1 MFLRLCTLF
10 PVFFLFLFFS
20 CKSPTETPTEEPSDL
35 YVLES
40 DVIFGGYRDV
50 DVYHNTIIINTS
62 PDSMLLDVES
72 PTPIGLKR
80 ESIRSPSFGDYAYIS
95 LDYSDYYDIPN
106 MSKTYLTTEPD
117 TSTSESHFW
126 NNLRLGTSEG
136 IHVPY
141 SNYYGEGEELFI
153 KSLGVNNFSGL
164 EVTSEYKIERDEE
177 NSSYLNLEI
186 KQTMENTTEE
196 NMYVVGIALYV
207 PRRLMTRQIDTTRT
221 IDTTYYKII
230 SDTMLT
236 DVVKS
241 AYYRDWGKV
250 DGFGLGSIGQDVNM
264 QSDVLRPD
272 ESFDFTIKMTI
283 EPLLDKFEIYPSSII
298 TFDTKSERIWP
309 KSIITYNGEEY
320 NGNVDYLK
328 VCNLGIPTYILFS
341 INNGELKVVSP
352 DMVEPTFSPSQQKI

>member
-40 DVIFGGYRDV
+40 DVIFGGYTDV
-50 DVYHNTIIINTS
+50 DIYHNTIIINTS
-62 PDSMLLDVES
+62 SDSILFDVES
-72 PTPIGLKR
+72 PTPSGLKR
-80 ESIRSPSFGDYAYIS
+80 ESIRSPSFGDYAYFS
-95 LDYSDYYDIPN
+95 LEYSDYYDIPN

-126 NNLRLGTSEG
+126 NNLRLAPSEG

-164 EVTSEYKIERDEE
+164 EVTSEYKIEWDEE

-196 NMYVVGIALYV
+196 NMYVVGIFLHV
-207 PRRLMTRQIDTTRT
+207 PRELSTRQIDTT
-221 IDTTYYKII
+221 YYRII
-230 SDTMLT
+230 SDTLLT
-236 DVVKS
+236 DVEKS
-241 AYYRDWGKV
+241 AYCRDWGKV
-250 DGFGLGSIGQDVNM
+250 DGFGLWTVGQYVNM

-272 ESFDFTIKMTI
+272 GSFDFTIKMTI
-283 EPLLDKFEIYPSSII
+283 EPLLDKFEIYPSLII
-298 TFDTKSERIWP
+298 SFYTKGERIWP
-309 KSIITYNGEEY
+309 KSIITYNGEEN

-328 VCNLGIPTYILFS
+328 AVVLAIPTYILFS

-352 DMVEPTFSPSQQKI
+352 DMIEPTFLPI

>member
-1 MFLRLCTLF
+1 MFSKLRTLF

-40 DVIFGGYRDV
+40 DVVFGGYRDV

-62 PDSMLLDVES
+62 PDSILLNVES
-72 PTPIGLKR
+72 PTPSGLKR
-80 ESIRSPSFGDYAYIS
+80 ESIRSPSFGSYFS
-95 LDYSDYYDIPN
+95 LAYSDYYYIPDI
-106 MSKTYLTTEPD
+106 SKNYRTTEPD

-126 NNLRLGTSEG
+126 NNLRLGPSERVM
-136 IHVPY
+136 VPY
-141 SNYYGEGEELFI
+141 SNYLGEGEELFI
-153 KSLGVNNFSGL
+153 QSLGVNNFSGL

-196 NMYVVGIALYV
+196 NMYVVVISLHV
-207 PRRLMTRQIDTTRT
+207 PKELRTRT
-221 IDTTYYKII
+221 IDTIYYRII

-236 DVVKS
+236 DVKKS
-241 AYYRDWGKV
+241 AYYRDTGTI
-250 DGFGLGSIGQDVNM
+250 DGFGLGSIGQNVDI
-264 QSDVLRPD
+264 QLDVLRPD

-298 TFDTKSERIWP
+298 SFYTKGERIWP

-320 NGNVDYLK
+320 NGNVGYLEL
-328 VCNLGIPTYILFS
+328 CNLAIPTYILFS

-352 DMVEPTFSPSQQKI
+352 DEIEPTFSPID

>member
-20 CKSPTETPTEEPSDL
+20 CKSPTETPTEEPGDL

-40 DVIFGGYRDV
+40 DVFFGGYRDV

-62 PDSMLLDVES
+62 PDSILLNVES
-72 PTPIGLKR
+72 PTPLGLERKH
-80 ESIRSPSFGDYAYIS
+80 SYFGEYDAYIS

-106 MSKTYLTTEPD
+106 MSKVYVTNEPD

-126 NNLRLGTSEG
+126 NNRILGPSEG
-136 IHVPY
+136 ICVPY
-141 SNYYGEGEELFI
+141 SNYYGESEEVVI
-153 KSLGVNNFSGL
+153 KSFGVNKFSGL

-196 NMYVVGIALYV
+196 NMYVVGISLHV
-207 PRRLMTRQIDTTRT
+207 PRVGPSA
-221 IDTTYYKII
+221 TYYRII
-230 SDTMLT
+230 SDTLLT
-236 DVVKS
+236 NVVKS
-241 AYYRDWGKV
+241 AYYRDWGTN
-250 DGFGLGSIGQDVNM
+250 DGFGLWTNGQYVNM
-264 QSDVLRPD
+264 QSDVLLPD
-272 ESFDFTIKMTI
+272 GSFDFTIKMTI
-283 EPLLDKFEIYPSSII
+283 EPLLDKFEIYPSSGVM
-298 TFDTKSERIWP
+298 FYTKGERIWP

-320 NGNVDYLK
+320 NGNVDYLEL
-328 VCNLGIPTYILFS
+328 CDFAIPTYILFS

-352 DMVEPTFSPSQQKI
+352 DEIEPTFSP